1 MLPGVYLGSIGAAH
15 NKASLEA
22 AGITHVLTVAG
33 GLAPRFPDEYTYC
46 LVDVADSPSEPLHR
60 HFDRCLKFIARALL
74 DGGRVLVHCFAGK
87 SRSSTVVAAYAMA
100 TEGTSLKDTM
110 DLITAVRPVASPNEG
125 FMRQLRDFEVELG
138 EARRNGRLLGRIQVN
153 AANARN
159 ALAQSAVD
167 AAAAE
172 EGDQSSSES
181 QSEGD
186 AEAETKGEAPRDEGE
201 GLEGMTQAT
210 VEARA

>member
-1 MLPGVYLGSIGAAH
+1 MYLGSIGAAH

-33 GLAPRFPDEYTYC
+33 GFAPRFPDDYTYC

-100 TEGTSLKDTM
+100 TEGTTLKDTM
-110 DLITAVRPVASPNEG
+110 DLITAARPVASPNEG

-167 AAAAE
+167 AAAAG

-181 QSEGD
+181 QSEADVD
-186 AEAETKGEAPRDEGE
+186 AEGEGEGEGDEGE
-201 GLEGMTQAT
+201 ARGGMTQAT

>member
-1 MLPGVYLGSIGAAH
+1 MYLGSIGAAH

-100 TEGTSLKDTM
+100 TEGTTLKDTM
-110 DLITAVRPVASPNEG
+110 DLHHR
-125 FMRQLRDFEVELG
+125 R
-138 EARRNGRLLGRIQVN
+138 EARRVAERGVHASTARLRGGARGGAQERSVAGENTGERGEREERAGAVRGGCGGGGGGRSEQLGEPIR
-153 AANARN
+153 
-159 ALAQSAVD
+159 
-167 AAAAE
+167 
-172 EGDQSSSES
+172 G
-181 QSEGD
+181 
-186 AEAETKGEAPRDEGE
+186 
-201 GLEGMTQAT
+201 
-210 VEARA
+210 